1 GGWMSRAWPLA
12 IRWPR
17 MLETLPPV
25 TRLSAT
31 EFRPG
36 WMNCTV
42 EPAGIPKALQ
52 VMIVLFVV
60 CVMTDL
66 VAEGVL
72 SVAPP
77 DCTWKPDSPLEVE
90 PAAAPLP
97 PPASAAT
104 SAVVAKSALQKAR
117 VDGYCMF
124 FP

>member
-1 GGWMSRAWPLA
+1 MSDVVAIRPATSTCAPGPKNTPAGLMSQTWPLA
-12 IRWPR
+12 IRSPR

-31 EFRPG
+31 ELLPG

-77 DCTWKPDSPLEVE
+77 DCT
-90 PAAAPLP
+90 
-97 PPASAAT
+97 
-104 SAVVAKSALQKAR
+104 
-117 VDGYCMF
+117 
-124 FP
+124 